1 MTDQAEPQGSRS
13 PRKAISLVVAVLLV
27 AWFAFPAGVVD
38 WTSSRCEDGA
48 LCAALETITESVNE
62 ASRSVGVAPALEA
75 ARDWVR
81 AALGIDF
88 Y

>member
-13 PRKAISLVVAVLLV
+13 PRKAISLVAAVLLL

-38 WTSSRCEDGA
+38 WTRSRCEDGA
-48 LCAALETITESVNE
+48 LCAALETITESVDD
-62 ASRSVGVAPALEA
+62 ASRSAGVAGAMET